1 MARRLLGVA
10 FLIFALRFAFF
21 PQMVQAADAPALAQG
36 GYIFLPVYS
45 HILIGDNARPFP
57 LAVTVCLRNTSLHE
71 EIRLLSVDYY
81 DTEGKLLKKYLDLP
95 KAIKP
100 LGSLTFTVAESEK
113 YGGAGA
119 KFTVTWS
126 SAKPVAPP
134 LAEAVMIGTANQQ
147 GISFTSRG
155 EAHPLR
161 P

>member
-1 MARRLLGVA
+1 MARRFVGVA
-10 FLIFALRFAFF
+10 FLIFALHLVLCHQVAL
-21 PQMVQAADAPALAQG
+21 AADAPAPAQG
-36 GYIFLPVYS
+36 GYIFVPVYS

-57 LAVTVCLRNTSLHE
+57 LAVTLCLRNTSLNE

-81 DTEGKLLKKYLDLP
+81 DSEGGLLKKYLDVP
-95 KAIKP
+95 EAVRG
-100 LGSLTFTVAESEK
+100 LGSLIVTVAESEK

-119 KFTVTWS
+119 KFVVTWS

-134 LAEAVMIGTANQQ
+134 LAEAVMIGTSNQQ